1 MRQAQMA
8 MTSGRAR
15 PSMVLR
21 AWTPASDWS
30 PATCISAVPRGFK
43 TTRIVNPMAIASAS
57 RRHFR
62 ARKRG
67 QSSCPARDAIETP
80 INPAMLNHRKAFQT
94 GRPCHESLIA
104 LLDEAGHRPVE
115 AEQSITAISADYG
128 VADALGL
135 ASGAPA
141 LKIHR
146 IMRDAEGLPVQ
157 DITAT
162 YRADRFQ
169 YQMRLSRGSNPDW
182 QDDI

>member
-1 MRQAQMA
+1 
-8 MTSGRAR
+8 
-15 PSMVLR
+15 
-21 AWTPASDWS
+21 
-30 PATCISAVPRGFK
+30 
-43 TTRIVNPMAIASAS
+43 
-57 RRHFR
+57 
-62 ARKRG
+62 
-67 QSSCPARDAIETP
+67 
-80 INPAMLNHRKAFQT
+80 
-94 GRPCHESLIA
+94 LIA